1 MTFKFADMRMLYVA
15 DLHHTST
22 ESKNLQKG
30 SNVLKIAIKNIKE
43 IQANLYMKY
52 WNNWKL
58 QNLCLLV

>member
-1 MTFKFADMRMLYVA
+1 MAFKFADTRMLYIA
-15 DLHHTST
+15 DLHHTSI

-52 WNNWKL
+52 
-58 QNLCLLV
+58 